1 MEDAPSQF
9 GFLNTG
15 QRTGVSILQSTSTST
30 STLRGTMNAASTGT
44 AGAHNAKKSVENT
57 VFVRF
62 LPSSDLIRRHHVEEL
77 FSEVGPIK
85 KSSVIHSKSTNVS
98 YGFVKYTVS
107 EDAALAAVQ
116 LNNRKL
122 QIAPRQSVTVK
133 VEHAQKD
140 FTSSTKKRRKGDNKG
155 DKNDGDDDDDDNHL
169 DDVQKKKRRNRV
181 IVRNLSFYAKEKD
194 IRKSLQEFGEIAE
207 IHIPL
212 VPQTKGQHRGFCF
225 VTFENQKSMQKCLKA
240 NVIIK
245 DRSVNIERSMP
256 KTLHQAQQ
264 QGQKQQ
270 DEKDIPRTKTKKS
283 KGKQMGVDITKEEE
297 NTKEEDSD
305 ELEEDHTDD
314 DEDDVENDMEKH
326 DIGDSE
332 NESDSGSSGESVDYD
347 DKDEDD
353 DDDNSKLIQ
362 TNQDNET
369 DTTAVAEKRCL
380 FLRNLPFDCTRHDI
394 FETFR
399 QFGFITS
406 IYIVKDKETH
416 KIPQGSAFVSFRKT
430 EHAAK
435 AMESAG
441 SKSNFV
447 SQQSLSTNADTKES
461 IPSTDGIYLNGRR
474 LLVDLAVDRQTAT
487 SLSGSEKATDAGKG
501 KDKRNLYLKGE
512 GRVENNEKEG
522 IFAWDELPENDKVK
536 RQNAWSEKNTKLRSP
551 LFFISPNRL
560 SIRNLAKHVEEV
572 DLKRLCVEATVRG
585 LERNLVS
592 AEDQIGHWR
601 ASGEMSTREIL
612 AKIQELGGND
622 ASSKVSIIP
631 SFDEKNVKHFIPS
644 VHIHRDYAPGGNK
657 RIAPS
662 RGFGFVEFEHHVH
675 ALACLREMNNNNRY
689 SEEYATGG
697 KQAAEMKRRRLGKKI
712 KGNKAFDARPG
723 GFVGEDGKVRIPRLI
738 VEFSVE
744 NKAKAKQQAEHR
756 AQQQVNQMK
765 QMEENKTKNAEPK
778 EKKKKLSRGARQRE
792 KKRKERMEGAEDGAD
807 APNSNIPE
815 DLDEQP
821 STKTIP
827 GRDAHS
833 GSKRKA
839 VKPPKRQKIDTDEEN
854 FSILMETYKQ
864 QTLSIMGGDTKKSE
878 MGSEIPKKKEG
889 KRWFES

>member
-1 MEDAPSQF
+1 MNA
-9 GFLNTG
+9 
-15 QRTGVSILQSTSTST
+15 TSTEMSV
-30 STLRGTMNAASTGT
+30 
-44 AGAHNAKKSVENT
+44 AHNARKSVENT

-62 LPSSDLIRRHHVEEL
+62 LPSSDAIRRHHVEEL

-98 YGFVKYTVS
+98 YGFVKYTVP

-122 QIAPRQSVTVK
+122 QIAPRLSVTVK
-133 VEHAQKD
+133 VEQAQKD
-140 FTSSTKKRRKGDNKG
+140 FTSSKQRRKGKVDDN
-155 DKNDGDDDDDDNHL
+155 DDDDDNL

-181 IVRNLSFYAKEKD
+181 IIRNLSFYAKERD
-194 IRKSLQEFGEIAE
+194 IRNALQEFGEIAE

-212 VPQTKGQHRGFCF
+212 VPQTKGHRGFCF

-240 NVIIK
+240 TVTIK

-264 QGQKQQ
+264 QGQKQPKK
-270 DEKDIPRTKTKKS
+270 ETPKGKESKDI
-283 KGKQMGVDITKEEE
+283 QMEVDPKEE
-297 NTKEEDSD
+297 NTKEESSD
-305 ELEEDHTDD
+305 EDQTDGI
-314 DEDDVENDMEKH
+314 E
-326 DIGDSE
+326 DSE
-332 NESDSGSSGESVDYD
+332 TESESGSSGESVAHDE
-347 DKDEDD
+347 EDD
-353 DDDNSKLIQ
+353 NNSKDIQ
-362 TNQDNET
+362 TKQDNET
-369 DTTAVAEKRCL
+369 DTTAVSEKRCL

-394 FETFR
+394 FEAFR

-416 KIPQGSAFVSFRKT
+416 KIPQGSAFVSFRKP

-435 AMESAG
+435 ALESAG
-441 SKSNFV
+441 SKSDFV
-447 SQQSLSTNADTKES
+447 SQQTLSTQGDAKES
-461 IPSTDGIYLNGRR
+461 ITSANGIFLNGRQ
-474 LLVDLAVDRQTAT
+474 LLVDLAVDRQTAS
-487 SLSGSEKATDAGKG
+487 SLSGSDKVKEAGKG

-560 SIRNLAKHVEEV
+560 SIRNLAKHVDEA

-585 LERNLVS
+585 LESNLVT
-592 AEDQIGHWR
+592 AEDQIAHWR
-601 ASGEMSTREIL
+601 ASGEMNTREIL
-612 AKIQELGGND
+612 AKIQEMGGND

-631 SFDEKNVKHFIPS
+631 TFDEKNVKHFIPS

-675 ALACLREMNNNNRY
+675 ALACLREMNNNVRY

-697 KQAAEMKRRRLGKKI
+697 KQAAEMRRHRLGKKV
-712 KGNKAFDARPG
+712 KGNKGLDAGQG

-744 NKAKAKQQAEHR
+744 NIAKAKQQAEHR
-756 AQQQVNQMK
+756 AQQQINQMK
-765 QMEENKTKNAEPK
+765 QIEENKIKNTESK
-778 EKKKKLSRGARQRE
+778 EKKKKMSRGARQRE
-792 KKRKERMEGAEDGAD
+792 KKRKERMEEADDGVD
-807 APNSNIPE
+807 APNACKPE
-815 DLDEQP
+815 NRNEEP
-821 STKTIP
+821 STKRSSET
-827 GRDAHS
+827 DVHS
-833 GSKRKA
+833 TSKRKA
-839 VKPPKRQKIDTDEEN
+839 AKPPKRQKIDPDEEN
-854 FSILMETYKQ
+854 FSKLVETYKQ
-864 QTLSIMGGDTKKSE
+864 QTLSIMDGETKKVETGNELS
-878 MGSEIPKKKEG
+878 KRKDG
-889 KRWFES
+889 KRWFE